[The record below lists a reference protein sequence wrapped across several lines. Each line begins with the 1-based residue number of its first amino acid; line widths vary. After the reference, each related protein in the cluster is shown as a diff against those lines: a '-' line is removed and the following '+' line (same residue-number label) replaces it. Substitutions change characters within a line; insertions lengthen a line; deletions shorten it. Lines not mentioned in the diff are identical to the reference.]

1 MGECE
6 AITSLFRAIRSRNPW
21 PALLVGQP
29 KSLSRSAAVRVLDEQ
44 FNCEKGNR
52 NQAFRNSLQRGRRD
66 RFRNP
71 TTAAVRPGIRM
82 RRSKTERWS
91 HFALVEL
98 DESQHRS
105 QAAVRENSGE
115 AAIACQ
121 PSRIPKNNPLNSHAT
136 SFPGPSIGTIPTGEP
151 DQTRDFSCTTSS
163 KTLIV

>member
-29 KSLSRSAAVRVLDEQ
+29 KSLSRSAAVRGLDEQ
-44 FNCEKGNR
+44 FNCGKGNR

-71 TTAAVRPGIRM
+71 TTAAVRPGFRM
-82 RRSKTERWS
+82 RLSKTECSS

-105 QAAVRENSGE
+105 RATVRETSGE
-115 AAIACQ
+115 AAIAGQ
-121 PSRIPKNNPLNSHAT
+121 ASLIPKNTPVTSHAA
-136 SFPGPSIGTIPTGEP
+136 SFLAPSIGTIPTGEL